1 MQCGPFARDE
11 IQSDT
16 ADEESAG
23 RSRRAHPPSQQAMTG
38 QDHKRSKRAE
48 EEQKRAYHF
57 AMGAPDPGEVSLRS
71 GVAVG
76 CPQRAG
82 HDSEQASR
90 LQKHLLGNRV
100 GRDLIDG
107 EKLRDQK
114 GIDFKKC
121 DAANLESKEIEAVL
135 VNSHGGRTRDGGKLW
150 LHLREAAA

>member
-11 IQSDT
+11 IQSYT
-16 ADEESAG
+16 ADEQTAG
-23 RSRRAHPPSQQAMTG
+23 RSRRAHPPSQQAMT
-38 QDHKRSKRAE
+38 DEHHEHSERTE
-48 EEQKRAYHF
+48 EEQKHAYHF
-57 AMGAPDPGEVSLRS
+57 TMGAADPGEVSLRS

-82 HDSEQASR
+82 HDREQASR
-90 LQKHLLGNRV
+90 LQKHLLRNRV

-114 GIDFKKC
+114 GIDLKKC